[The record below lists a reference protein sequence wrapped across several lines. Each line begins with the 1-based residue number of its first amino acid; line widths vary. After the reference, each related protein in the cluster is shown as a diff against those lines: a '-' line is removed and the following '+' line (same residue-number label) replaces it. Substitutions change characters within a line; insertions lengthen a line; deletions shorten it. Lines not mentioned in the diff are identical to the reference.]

1 MKLKLKLLTVF
12 MFSLSLFLFTGCQ
25 QEVETINDTT
35 APAEVTKLSVTYD
48 NSIARLTWT
57 NPTDK
62 DFVGVQISMEPA
74 EGLLANPI
82 SLGASVTSFTLTGL
96 RTDVTYV
103 VTIKTFDSKFNYS
116 EGVSK
121 NVKISGNQG
130 GNDNPTPTP
139 GGKDDPIGGENE
151 QPENTDT
158 IPPAQVENL
167 VAEYSAAE
175 NSITVSWTNPLET
188 DFVGTKVVYG
198 KTNLSE
204 KTTLTYDKS
213 FSSIVIPG
221 IVADDSE
228 YTIFVSTT
236 DTSGNLSEA
245 RSVTVQA
252 VNNEI
257 VECDVRTGDYVL
269 SNNTYVRKEY
279 YSELTQEERNSIVGI
294 VLVTDSAEPLILG
307 TKFPSTELA
316 WTNTPTGTDTY
327 FTDIAVQ
334 VTASGYDYTFT
345 GDVDG
350 SDNWDYICKTDA
362 IGTANEVTTYPT
374 FYYAN
379 MYPNVAGLTNTD
391 FADGWYVPSVSE
403 LWQAIK
409 YLSVIQNSLTTLG
422 VELPATYTSSVLTCS
437 SFWSSSQS
445 YNFDKSAYKIDYTT
459 GEITTASRALYN
471 YVWVFHKFD
480 AKKIT
485 KYEYGTP
492 EISSVWLEASKFGET
507 YLGNIFVAIQ
517 GNNLKGYEFESP
529 DSYLY
534 DVVCISNTKATGYI
548 IFDDTVG
555 NHVVTINCGTASGST
570 AYDVIESEKC
580 FAVGDILFTDGT
592 RMKAEN
598 VKYGVPDSQA
608 AKAFGVIYNTSLG
621 GLKGSVVG
629 IYEGTELNY
638 ESAFTFAD
646 SYGTTGVLI
655 GTDYSNYW
663 ELPYGYEL
671 KDIYDGKDKI
681 DESFIAVKNFGI
693 SNSYYWCQYNDSW
706 VAYRYVNFSNG
717 YYGETH
723 FSDFMANVLVV
734 SNFKIDQFIDYEV
747 TTMPR
752 ITNIEIETA
761 GEGYTGDLVVT
772 ITGNNFKGH
781 SVTCSD
787 DSFGNVKYVS
797 DSEVT
802 ATITCDGI
810 VRESDITVTIG
821 SSSMSGL
828 VRVLS
833 SENCISDSDIGKI
846 VLSDGSFVTKDEFNS
861 YTMTPIAVVV
871 GSTKNG
877 GQALGI
883 GLQKGTDLQWA
894 PNGTTGYNTNFIEI
908 QEFDK
913 EYNVLDGDG
922 SDNWKVICK
931 EDFVGAA
938 NASINYPVFNFANT
952 YGETAG
958 LYGTDYKD
966 GWYVPSYME
975 LINIYEN
982 KAVIEES
989 LSVVGDLIFG
999 SNDYWSSSQSDG
1011 YYENYA
1017 MVFCFYGGGSGW
1029 DSEKSNIN
1037 DVLVVRAFN
1046 VQ

>member
-74 EGLLANPI
+74 EGLLVNPI

-350 SDNWDYICKTDA
+350 S
-362 IGTANEVTTYPT
+362 
-374 FYYAN
+374 
-379 MYPNVAGLTNTD
+379 
-391 FADGWYVPSVSE
+391 
-403 LWQAIK
+403 
-409 YLSVIQNSLTTLG
+409 
-422 VELPATYTSSVLTCS
+422 
-437 SFWSSSQS
+437 
-445 YNFDKSAYKIDYTT
+445 
-459 GEITTASRALYN
+459 
-471 YVWVFHKFD
+471 
-480 AKKIT
+480 
-485 KYEYGTP
+485 
-492 EISSVWLEASKFGET
+492 
-507 YLGNIFVAIQ
+507 
-517 GNNLKGYEFESP
+517 
-529 DSYLY
+529 
-534 DVVCISNTKATGYI
+534 
-548 IFDDTVG
+548 
-555 NHVVTINCGTASGST
+555 
-570 AYDVIESEKC
+570 
-580 FAVGDILFTDGT
+580 
-592 RMKAEN
+592 
-598 VKYGVPDSQA
+598 
-608 AKAFGVIYNTSLG
+608 
-621 GLKGSVVG
+621 
-629 IYEGTELNY
+629 
-638 ESAFTFAD
+638 
-646 SYGTTGVLI
+646 
-655 GTDYSNYW
+655 
-663 ELPYGYEL
+663 
-671 KDIYDGKDKI
+671 
-681 DESFIAVKNFGI
+681 
-693 SNSYYWCQYNDSW
+693 
-706 VAYRYVNFSNG
+706 
-717 YYGETH
+717 
-723 FSDFMANVLVV
+723 
-734 SNFKIDQFIDYEV
+734 QFIL
-747 TTMPR
+747 
-752 ITNIEIETA
+752 N
-761 GEGYTGDLVVT
+761 
-772 ITGNNFKGH
+772 
-781 SVTCSD
+781 
-787 DSFGNVKYVS
+787 
-797 DSEVT
+797 
-802 ATITCDGI
+802 
-810 VRESDITVTIG
+810 
-821 SSSMSGL
+821 
-828 VRVLS
+828 
-833 SENCISDSDIGKI
+833 
-846 VLSDGSFVTKDEFNS
+846 
-861 YTMTPIAVVV
+861 
-871 GSTKNG
+871 
-877 GQALGI
+877 
-883 GLQKGTDLQWA
+883 
-894 PNGTTGYNTNFIEI
+894 
-908 QEFDK
+908 
-913 EYNVLDGDG
+913 
-922 SDNWKVICK
+922 
-931 EDFVGAA
+931 
-938 NASINYPVFNFANT
+938 
-952 YGETAG
+952 
-958 LYGTDYKD
+958 
-966 GWYVPSYME
+966 
-975 LINIYEN
+975 
-982 KAVIEES
+982 
-989 LSVVGDLIFG
+989 
-999 SNDYWSSSQSDG
+999 
-1011 YYENYA
+1011 
-1017 MVFCFYGGGSGW
+1017 
-1029 DSEKSNIN
+1029 
-1037 DVLVVRAFN
+1037 
-1046 VQ
+1046 